1 MFLYKYATVSVY
13 DVQNFYFFFDTF
25 CIYRKMCTFMKRN
38 IILTEQDLHRIVA
51 ESAKRIIEEASK
63 GMNMS
68 YPNVREGV
76 RERKSLNEAVD
87 PVSKIQALIQQA
99 NDAYRKAEEVQ
110 GGDRYPLMD
119 RDGSPYGLSGIIK
132 LDGRGYVTIPF
143 NGMYSEYDSPVK
155 IRVLQKVGGKIKV
168 INGNYWD
175 EGWKDVRKM
184 LNKIIK
190 DAEIGIGNFE
200 NYDANWETANSKEE
214 YKANKEALRN
224 MNRKIGRRASSG
236 MEYLEKNY

>member
-1 MFLYKYATVSVY
+1 
-13 DVQNFYFFFDTF
+13 
-25 CIYRKMCTFMKRN
+25 MKRN
-38 IILTEQDLHRIVA
+38 IRLTEQDLHRIVA

-76 RERKSLNEAVD
+76 RGRETLNEAVD

-110 GGDRYPLMD
+110 GGERYPLMD
-119 RDGSPYGLSGIIK
+119 RDGSPYGLSGMIK

-168 INGNYWD
+168 INGDYWD
-175 EGWKDVRKM
+175 EGWKGVRKM

-200 NYDANWETANSKEE
+200 NYDANWETANSREE